1 MNAHNNNKTFVCT
14 NCNKALLTNSEL
26 KRHQDREAGNHKFKC
41 EVCQVGFEEKRELHD
56 YMDRHSLDKTHSC
69 PDCRKTF
76 RYKNNLYRHSRLHE
90 VAKTEHRCDVC
101 DEKFSQVR
109 YLREHMQLHS
119 NDRIECTKCDIN
131 IFDNNSVIVF
141 IYDRFIIL
149 QVFIVYYWRQQLGV
163 CWCFVCLWCSLCFFF
178 THI

>member
-1 MNAHNNNKTFVCT
+1 MTTTKLLLVPIVI
-14 NCNKALLTNSEL
+14 CNKAFLTNSEL
-26 KRHQDREAGNHKFKC
+26 KQHQDREAGNHK
-41 EVCQVGFEEKRELHD
+41 
-56 YMDRHSLDKTHSC
+56 
-69 PDCRKTF
+69 
-76 RYKNNLYRHSRLHE
+76 LHE
-90 VAKTEHRCDVC
+90 EAKTEHRCDVC

-149 QVFIVYYWRQQLGV
+149 QVFIVYY
-163 CWCFVCLWCSLCFFF
+163 
-178 THI
+178 

>member
-1 MNAHNNNKTFVCT
+1 MEGYFFQRLTLEGIWTLITITKLLFVPIVI
-14 NCNKALLTNSEL
+14 CNKAFLTNSEL

-56 YMDRHSLDKTHSC
+56 HMDSHSRDKRHSC

-90 VAKTEHRCDVC
+90 EAKTEHRCDVC

-109 YLREHMQLHS
+109 YLREHIQLHS
-119 NDRIECTKCDIN
+119 NDRIQGALV
-131 IFDNNSVIVF
+131 VIMTFAQQDLVF
-141 IYDRFIIL
+141 QL
-149 QVFIVYYWRQQLGV
+149 RQ
-163 CWCFVCLWCSLCFFF
+163 S
-178 THI
+178 